1 MQGTALHVL
10 KAEGKGE
17 GRGTKGETKKAAR
30 AERRIQFLL
39 LSAAKCS
46 SMSLLSCNIRFV

>member
-30 AERRIQFLL
+30 AERRIQFLPRD
-39 LSAAKCS
+39 AIAERGDATV
-46 SMSLLSCNIRFV
+46 SCPSVRP